1 MKRYKAYDPPEYWK
15 WVRDEGAVEQ
25 FKGRLASSEALSSGV
40 RGLSTGELLGL
51 YRSLLRARLHDVYL
65 KRWVKNGVITK
76 AWLATGEEAV
86 TVGSVRA
93 LRRQGREGDVVGPM
107 IRNAAACIEMGLPLV
122 EMFGSYLALNETV
135 CRGRD
140 LHIGDLRHG
149 VVAPISHVGSLMP
162 VMVGCA
168 LAFKMRREDRVAM
181 TWVGDGSSKTGEF
194 HEGANFAAANK
205 LPIVIFIQ
213 NNQVALGTRTDLHNV
228 GDFSVWADAYGMH
241 GEVVDGNNVLDVFLT
256 SQRAVERARAG
267 QGPTLIVAETFR
279 MGGHATH
286 DEREAR
292 DLFAPEVFE
301 AWGKRDPI
309 GVFEEY
315 LLDLGVDLAGGFE
328 LGGDLEAHNRAA
340 LEAIDAEVTE
350 EMERAGE
357 AALALRAAGG
367 PDPADLLD
375 GVYA

>member
-15 WVRDEGAVEQ
+15 WTRDDSVVEAFKDCLMSKPLNSGEVRALDVE
-25 FKGRLASSEALSSGV
+25 
-40 RGLSTGELLGL
+40 TLLGL
-51 YRSLLRARLHDVYL
+51 YRGMLRARLHDVYL
-65 KRWVKNGVITK
+65 KRWVKNGIISK

-93 LRRQGREGDVVGPM
+93 LRRAGSEGDVVGPM

-122 EMFGSYLALNETV
+122 EMFGAYLAIEKTP

-140 LHIGDLRHG
+140 LHIGDLKHG

-168 LAFKMRREDRVAM
+168 LAFKMRGEDRVAM

-194 HEGANFAAANK
+194 HEGANFAAANR
-205 LPIVIFIQ
+205 LPAVIFIQ
-213 NNQVALGTRTDLHNV
+213 NNQVALGTRTELHNV
-228 GDFSVWADAYGMH
+228 GDFARWADAYGMH
-241 GEVVDGNNVLDVFLT
+241 GEVVDGNNVLDVHLT
-256 SQRAVERARAG
+256 TRRAVARARAG
-267 QGPTLIVAETFR
+267 EGPTLIVAETFR

-292 DLFAPEVFE
+292 DIFSPEVF
-301 AWGKRDPI
+301 AHWGARDPI

-315 LLDLGVDLAGGFE
+315 LIDLGIDLAGNFQP
-328 LGGDLEAHNRAA
+328 GGVLKAHNRA
-340 LEAIDAEVTE
+340 LFDRIDAEVTE
-350 EMERAGE
+350 EMERASE
-357 AALALRAAGG
+357 AALGMRADQ
-367 PDPADLLD
+367 PDPDTLYD
-375 GVYA
+375 GLYA